1 MRAEQRVSNMEV
13 IFGLNKVPIGKKSVL
28 TVGTFDGIHLGHREI
43 IKELLIIA
51 KENNFTPSLLTFEP
65 HPKTVVQDF
74 PHRIKLLTTLEEKL
88 KILQEIGLE
97 RVIIAKFTREFSE
110 TSYKSFVED
119 TILQK
124 LRASCII
131 IGYDHSFGRNK
142 AGNFRELENLS
153 SMYSFDL
160 KEVGPFKIGSQ
171 TVSSSMIRKHIDNGD
186 IGNANKM
193 LGYNYSIEG
202 IVIKGEGRG
211 QRLSFPTA
219 NLLIENQ
226 NKLTPKEGVY
236 VVLCEVLGK
245 SYRGMANIG
254 YKPTFGGVSRTVEV
268 HIFDFSEDIYG
279 EKITTQFIKRLRD
292 EVKFNSEEQL
302 IKQLNL
308 DKKNSYNIKV

>member
-1 MRAEQRVSNMEV
+1 MEV
-13 IFGLNKVPIGKKSVL
+13 IFGLNKVPVGKKSVL

-43 IKELLIIA
+43 IKELLKIA
-51 KENNFTPSLLTFEP
+51 KEKNFTSSLLTFEP
-65 HPKTVVQDF
+65 HPKTVVQDS

-88 KILQEIGLE
+88 QILQDIGLE
-97 RVIIAKFTREFSE
+97 SVIIAKFTREFSE

-119 TILQK
+119 ILLQK

-131 IGYDHSFGRNK
+131 IGYDHSFGRNR

-153 SMYSFDL
+153 SMYSFNL

-171 TVSSSMIRKHIDNGD
+171 TVSSSRIRKYIDDGD
-186 IGNANKM
+186 LENANKM
-193 LGYNYSIEG
+193 LGYNYSLEG
-202 IVIKGEGRG
+202 IVTKGEGRG
-211 QRLSFPTA
+211 QRLNFPTA
-219 NLLIENQ
+219 NLMIENQ

-236 VVLCEVLGK
+236 VVQSDVLGK
-245 SYRGMANIG
+245 SYKGMANIG

-268 HIFDFSEDIYG
+268 HIFDFSDNIYG

-302 IKQLNL
+302 INQLNL

>member
-1 MRAEQRVSNMEV
+1 MEV
-13 IFGLNKVPIGKKSVL
+13 IFGLNKVLVGKRSVL

-43 IKELLIIA
+43 IKELLHVA
-51 KENNFTPSLLTFEP
+51 KENDLISSLLTFEP
-65 HPKTVVQDF
+65 HPKTVVQDS

-88 KILQEIGLE
+88 QILQDIGLE

-119 TILQK
+119 LLLQK
-124 LRASCII
+124 MKASYII
-131 IGYDHSFGRNK
+131 IGYDHSFGRNRV
-142 AGNFRELENLS
+142 GNFRELENLS
-153 SMYSFDL
+153 SMYSFNL
-160 KEVGPFKIGSQ
+160 KEVGPFKIGNQ
-171 TVSSSMIRKHIDNGD
+171 TVSSSRIRSYIDDGD
-186 IGNANKM
+186 MERANKM
-193 LGYNYSIEG
+193 LGHYYSLEG

-219 NLLIENQ
+219 NLMIENQ

-236 VVLCEVLGK
+236 VVQCDVLGK

-268 HIFDFSEDIYG
+268 HIFDFSDDIYG
-279 EKITTQFIKRLRD
+279 EKITTQFVQRLRD

-302 IKQLNL
+302 IKQLNM
-308 DKKNSYNIKV
+308 DKKNSYNIKA

>member
-1 MRAEQRVSNMEV
+1 MEV
-13 IFGLNKVPIGKKSVL
+13 IFGLNKVLMGKKSVL

-43 IKELLIIA
+43 IRELMTIA
-51 KENNFTPSLLTFEP
+51 KKNDFTSSLLTFEP
-65 HPKTVVQDF
+65 HPKTVVQDS
-74 PHRIKLLTTLEEKL
+74 PHRVKLLTTLEEKL
-88 KILQEIGLE
+88 QILQDIGLE

-110 TSYKSFVED
+110 MNYKTFVEE
-119 TILQK
+119 ILLQR
-124 LRASCII
+124 LRADCII
-131 IGYDHSFGRNK
+131 IGYDHSFGRNR

-153 SMYSFDL
+153 NMYSFKL
-160 KEVGPFKIGSQ
+160 QEVGPFKIGNQ
-171 TVSSSMIRKHIDNGD
+171 TVSSTRIRSYIDEGD
-186 IGNANKM
+186 MESANKM
-193 LGYNYSIEG
+193 LGHYYSLDG

-236 VVLCEVLGK
+236 VVQCEVLGK

-268 HIFDFSEDIYG
+268 HIFDFSDDIYG
-279 EKITTQFIKRLRD
+279 EKITTQFVQRLRD
-292 EVKFNSEEQL
+292 EVKFSNEEEL

-308 DKKNSYNIKV
+308 DKKNSYKIKA

>member
-1 MRAEQRVSNMEV
+1 MEV
-13 IFGLNKVPIGKKSVL
+13 IFGLNKVLVGKKSVL

-43 IKELLIIA
+43 IKELMTTA
-51 KENNFTPSLLTFEP
+51 KKNDLTSSLLTFEP
-65 HPKTVVQDF
+65 HPKSVVQDS
-74 PHRIKLLTTLEEKL
+74 PLRIKLLTTLEEKL
-88 KILQEIGLE
+88 QILQDIGLE

-110 TSYKSFVED
+110 MNYKNFVEE
-119 TILQK
+119 ILLQG

-131 IGYDHSFGRNK
+131 IGYDHSFGRNR
-142 AGNFRELENLS
+142 AGNFKELENLS
-153 SMYSFDL
+153 NIYSFNL
-160 KEVGPFKIGSQ
+160 KEVGPFKIGNQ
-171 TVSSSMIRKHIDNGD
+171 TVSSTRIRNYIDEGD
-186 IGNANKM
+186 LESANKM
-193 LGYNYSIEG
+193 LGHNYSLEG

-236 VVLCEVLGK
+236 VVQCEVLGK

-268 HIFDFSEDIYG
+268 HIFDFSNDIYG
-279 EKITTQFIKRLRD
+279 EKITTQFIQRLRD
-292 EVKFNSEEQL
+292 EVKFSSEEQL
-302 IKQLNL
+302 IKQLNM

>member
-1 MRAEQRVSNMEV
+1 MEV

-43 IKELLIIA
+43 IKELLVIA
-51 KENNFTPSLLTFEP
+51 KENNFTSSLLTFEP

-131 IGYDHSFGRNK
+131 IGYDHSFGRNR

-171 TVSSSMIRKHIDNGD
+171 TVSSSMIRKHIDIGD

-193 LGYNYSIEG
+193 LGYNYSLEG

>member
-1 MRAEQRVSNMEV
+1 MEV
-13 IFGLNKVPIGKKSVL
+13 IFGLNKVPVGKKSVL

-43 IKELLIIA
+43 IKELLKIA
-51 KENNFTPSLLTFEP
+51 KANDFTSSLLTFEP
-65 HPKTVVQDF
+65 HPKTVVQDS
-74 PHRIKLLTTLEEKL
+74 PHRIKLLTTLDEKL
-88 KILQEIGLE
+88 QKLQDIGLE

-110 TSYKSFVED
+110 TNYKNFVEE
-119 TILQK
+119 ILLQK

-131 IGYDHSFGRNK
+131 IGYDHSFGRNR

-153 SMYSFDL
+153 KLYSFNL
-160 KEVGPFKIGSQ
+160 KEVGPFKIDGQ
-171 TVSSSMIRKHIDNGD
+171 TVSSSRIRAYIDEGD
-186 IGNANKM
+186 MENANKM
-193 LGYNYSIEG
+193 LGHYYSLEG

-219 NLLIENQ
+219 NLMIENQ

-236 VVLCEVLGK
+236 VVQCDVLGK
-245 SYRGMANIG
+245 RYKGMANIG
-254 YKPTFGGVSRTVEV
+254 YKPTFGGDRRTVEV
-268 HIFDFSEDIYG
+268 HLFDFSDDIYG
-279 EKITTQFIKRLRD
+279 EKIETQFIQRLRD

>member
-1 MRAEQRVSNMEV
+1 MEV
-13 IFGLNKVPIGKKSVL
+13 IFGLNKVPVGKKSVL

-43 IKELLIIA
+43 IKELLKIA
-51 KENNFTPSLLTFEP
+51 KEKNYTSSLLTFEP
-65 HPKTVVQDF
+65 HPKTVVQDS
-74 PHRIKLLTTLEEKL
+74 PDRIKLLTTMEEKL
-88 KILQEIGLE
+88 QILQDIGLE
-97 RVIIAKFTREFSE
+97 SVIIAKFTREFSE

-119 TILQK
+119 ILLQK

-131 IGYDHSFGRNK
+131 IGYDHSFGRNR

-153 SMYSFDL
+153 SMYSFNL

-171 TVSSSMIRKHIDNGD
+171 TVSSSRIRKYIDDGD
-186 IGNANKM
+186 LENANKM
-193 LGYNYSIEG
+193 LGYNYSLEG
-202 IVIKGEGRG
+202 IVTKGEGRG
-211 QRLSFPTA
+211 QRLNFPTA
-219 NLLIENQ
+219 NLMIENQ

-236 VVLCEVLGK
+236 VVQSDVLGK
-245 SYRGMANIG
+245 SYKGMANIG

-268 HIFDFSEDIYG
+268 HIFGFSDNIYG

-302 IKQLNL
+302 INQLNL